1 MRVAVP
7 RSRSTQGLEQ
17 LLESIIAREDVRRG
31 LDEARRLREALP
43 DRAQLT
49 HAAQPLLERV
59 AAARAD
65 LPIRET
71 PAFLQEGLDRLN
83 IALGRKKRSPLQHF
97 FDTPVPLWVALA
109 AGAAALLAGMMLA
122 RSASRSRI
130 TPLPPDQLEAAADEI
145 KGRWPAV
152 HDDDIRDA
160 RGNLKKLTS
169 IVVER
174 TGENP
179 REVRER
185 LTAITGAHSPNGHS

>member
-1 MRVAVP
+1 MRVAMP
-7 RSRSTQGLEQ
+7 RSRNTQGLEQ

-31 LDEARRLREALP
+31 LEEARRLRGALP
-43 DRAQLT
+43 DRAQLA
-49 HAAQPLLERV
+49 HAAQPLLERM

-65 LPIRET
+65 LPIPET

-83 IALGRKKRSPLQHF
+83 VALGRKKRSPLQRF
-97 FDTPVPLWVALA
+97 FDTPVPLWVALV
-109 AGAAALLAGMMLA
+109 AGAGALCVGMMLA
-122 RSASRSRI
+122 KSASRSRMLTMPI
-130 TPLPPDQLEAAADEI
+130 DQLEAAADEI

-160 RGNLKKLTS
+160 RGDLKKLTS

-185 LTAITGAHSPNGHS
+185 LAAITSAHSPNGHS